1 MTTIVSTGA
10 YLPGEPLTN
19 SDIARLCGQLP
30 AEVLEGLQVKRRHWA
45 IDPKS
50 GRHRVSNGQMAEAA
64 ARQAL
69 DRAGIEPADVELLV
83 MSTSSPE
90 YHLPAQVTFV
100 QARLGLSRCAVVEV
114 RSGCAGA
121 VQALDIAW
129 QLMNSGRYA
138 NAVVIGSEIISPLL
152 YPYVD
157 HNDPES
163 VRLRDRI
170 SFYNF
175 GDGAGAIVLAHDD
188 GPDRLHGSVNAC
200 IGGERKPGMQIIG
213 GGTHAPIAEQL
224 AAKRMVRL
232 ELDVVQSEKFGPSV
246 FVEALGHLLRA
257 SGSSI
262 ENIAGCVLPEGNAPY
277 FTSELES
284 AGMSAE
290 RWKTV
295 QSKIVENLSDV
306 GATGSAAVPIALDD
320 AWQSGRIR
328 PDDRILLLGIE
339 TSRWIYAGMALT
351 WTAEKSER

>member
-1 MTTIVSTGA
+1 MVTIASTGA
-10 YLPGEPLTN
+10 YLPGAPLTN
-19 SDIARLCGQLP
+19 DDMAGLCGTLP
-30 AEVLEGLQVKRRHWA
+30 PEVLEGLQVQRRHWA
-45 IDPKS
+45 IDPIS
-50 GRHRVSNGQMAEAA
+50 GHHLVSNGEMAEAA

-69 DRAGIEPADVELLV
+69 DRVGIEPGDVELLV

-100 QARLGLSRCAVVEV
+100 QARLGLTRCAVVEV

-129 QLMNSGRYA
+129 RMLESGRYA

-152 YPYVD
+152 FPYLRSG
-157 HNDPES
+157 DPEA

-175 GDGAGAIVLAHDD
+175 GDGAGAVVLTSGD

-200 IGGERKPGMQIIG
+200 IGGDRQPGMHIVG

-224 AAKRMVRL
+224 AARQMVRL
-232 ELDVVQSEKFGPSV
+232 NLDVVQSEKFGPTV
-246 FVEALGHLLRA
+246 FVEALDALLRA
-257 SGSSI
+257 SDLTI
-262 ENIAGCVLPEGNAPY
+262 DEITGCVLPEGNAPY
-277 FTSELES
+277 FTAELES

-290 RWKTV
+290 QWKTV
-295 QSKIVENLSDV
+295 QSKIMENLSDV

-320 AWQSGRIR
+320 AWQHGRIR
-328 PDDRILLLGIE
+328 PGDKVLLLGIE

-351 WTAEKSER
+351 WTAEKSPR